1 MTTKKEKTSKKL
13 RAINALGST
22 GYFFSV
28 LQWLFVFILYFGWIN
43 TYFLKTMMPAA
54 PEEQLIPPTAV
65 QSSAGEVLSPIA
77 LIGIALFV
85 IIMVAVTVYAFMKI
99 PKMVAGAGNK
109 VATVVTSQAAP
120 IVARAKHIPNTKKN
134 QLKLQGAIL
143 VYVKLAM
150 ISLPL
155 IFAWTAR
162 FITEQVLSADVALF
176 VGAVMVIPAV
186 IFFSLQ
192 YLFGRV
198 AKIPLKDLI

>member
-109 VATVVTSQAAP
+109 V
-120 IVARAKHIPNTKKN
+120 
-134 QLKLQGAIL
+134 
-143 VYVKLAM
+143 
-150 ISLPL
+150 
-155 IFAWTAR
+155 
-162 FITEQVLSADVALF
+162 
-176 VGAVMVIPAV
+176 
-186 IFFSLQ
+186 
-192 YLFGRV
+192 GRQR
-198 AKIPLKDLI
+198 